1 MTTPATAPRA
11 DLPARPAGIARTRL
25 HALAA
30 TLAALI
36 GWTIACT
43 IPAACASEARHGLSV
58 FGPLGLPA
66 GFTHFA
72 YTNPDAPK
80 GGRISMVGPA
90 GRITFDSFND
100 HILKGDPA
108 QGLDLVFDSL
118 MVPAFDE
125 PDAVYGL
132 VARTAE
138 VADDRMSVT
147 FQLRPEAKFADGSPL
162 TAEDVVF
169 SFDTLKEKG
178 HPRYRIALRDVE
190 KAEALDPH
198 TVRYAFKGSLVRDL
212 PINVATLPVLSK
224 AFYTT
229 NEFAQTSL
237 VPPLGS
243 GPYEIA
249 DFKAGT
255 FVLYKLRDDYWARD
269 LPVNKGR
276 YNFAEIRF
284 EYFRDRTA
292 ELTSLK
298 SGAFDFREEFTSV
311 DWATAYDIPAVT
323 QGRMIKESLPDDT
336 PSGAQGF
343 FINTRREKFKDPR
356 VRKALGLAFDFEWT
370 NKNLFYGIYQR
381 TASFFENSPMK
392 AAGKP
397 SPQELALL
405 EPFRDK
411 LPPEVFGEAVTPPVS
426 NGSGTDRKLLREAAR
441 LLTEAGWQQK
451 GTTRVDAKG
460 EPLTVEILIFSPSFE
475 RIILPYIKNL
485 KAIGIDATLRRVDPA
500 QYERRVK
507 SFDFDLTTERYTMR
521 LTPGVELK
529 TYWGSELAKTDGS
542 YNLAGIADPVV
553 DAMIERIMAAKT
565 RAELET
571 AARAADRVLRAGY
584 YWVPHWYKAAH
595 HLAYWN
601 KFSRPATKPRY
612 ARGVIDTWWYDAQK
626 AELLK
631 STR

>member
-1 MTTPATAPRA
+1 MTIAA
-11 DLPARPAGIARTRL
+11 PARKPGWRARLVRKVTAAIAGSAAVL
-25 HALAA
+25 SVPLAD
-30 TLAALI
+30 AA
-36 GWTIACT
+36 
-43 IPAACASEARHGLSV
+43 ASQPRHGLSV
-58 FGPLGLPA
+58 FGPLAYPEN
-66 GFTHFA
+66 FKNFA
-72 YTNPDAPK
+72 YVNPDAPK

-100 HILKGDPA
+100 HILKGDAA
-108 QGLDLVFDSL
+108 QGLELLFDSL
-118 MVPAFDE
+118 MVRAFDE
-125 PDAVYGL
+125 PDSVYGL
-132 VARTAE
+132 VAQTAE
-138 VADDRMSVT
+138 VADDGMSVT
-147 FQLRPEAKFADGSPL
+147 FSLRPQAKFADGSPL
-162 TAEDVVF
+162 TADDVTF
-169 SFDTLKEKG
+169 SFATLKEKG

-190 KAEALDPH
+190 KAEAIDPH
-198 TVRYAFKGSLVRDL
+198 TVRYIFNGNLVRDL
-212 PINVATLPVLSK
+212 PINVATLPILSK
-224 AFYTT
+224 AFYTA
-229 NEFAQTSL
+229 NKFEETSL

-243 GPYEIA
+243 GPYRIA

-276 YNFAEIRF
+276 FNFAEIRF

-292 ELTSLK
+292 ELTNLK

-323 QGRMIKESLPDDT
+323 QGLMIKEGLPDDT

-343 FINTRREKFKDPR
+343 FINTRRNKFRDPR

-370 NKNLFYGIYQR
+370 NKNLFYGLYQR

-392 AAGKP
+392 AHGKP
-397 SPQELALL
+397 APEEEALL
-405 EPFRDK
+405 ETYRDK
-411 LPPEVFGEAVTPPVS
+411 LPPEVFDQAVTPAVS
-426 NGSGTDRKLLREAAR
+426 DGSGTDRRLLREAAK
-441 LLTEAGWQQK
+441 LLGEAGWQQK
-451 GTTRVDAKG
+451 GTARINAKG
-460 EPLTVEILIFSPSFE
+460 ELLSVEILIFSPSFE

-485 KAIGIDATLRRVDPA
+485 KAIGVDATLRRVDPA

-529 TYWGSELAKTDGS
+529 TFWGSDSAKTDGS

-553 DAMIERIMAAKT
+553 DALIERIMAAKT

-601 KFSRPATKPRY
+601 KFSRPAAKPKY

-626 AELLK
+626 AAQLK